1 LQKIAIREHKHPWA
15 YKPLPCCLFPLIEKD
30 GQLVPP
36 PNKNGKDDY
45 YIDENYPGFVN
56 CLYCGQDCEDGENWQ
71 EALKREIQF
80 FTEKIGKNKLLSFT
94 KAKT

>member
-1 LQKIAIREHKHPWA
+1 MNRNPKLKKHPWA

-45 YIDENYPGFVN
+45 YI
-56 CLYCGQDCEDGENWQ
+56 EDII
-71 EALKREIQF
+71 KY
-80 FTEKIGKNKLLSFT
+80 
-94 KAKT
+94 

>member
-1 LQKIAIREHKHPWA
+1 
-15 YKPLPCCLFPLIEKD
+15 
-30 GQLVPP
+30 
-36 PNKNGKDDY
+36 
-45 YIDENYPGFVN
+45 VN